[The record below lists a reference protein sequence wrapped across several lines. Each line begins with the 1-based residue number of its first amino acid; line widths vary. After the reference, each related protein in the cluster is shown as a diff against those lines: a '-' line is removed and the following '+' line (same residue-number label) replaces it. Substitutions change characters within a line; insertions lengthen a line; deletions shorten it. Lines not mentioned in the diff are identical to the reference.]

1 MCDECGCTPCKCG
14 GTVAEGVCEKCG
26 KPPEECECE
35 KEE

>member
-14 GTVAEGVCEKCG
+14 AKVEEGVCEKCG

>member
-1 MCDECGCTPCKCG
+1 MCDECGCSPCGCG
-14 GTVAEGVCEKCG
+14 AKVVEEACEKCG